1 MGLRA
6 LDPERYGELRAEA
19 VPKVI
24 ANDREFH
31 RMAKTLEDLAF
42 RADPRPEET
51 ALAELLARLVQDYDD
66 RRHRLPSLPPH
77 KMIDFP
83 MEQRGLR
90 QAGRVLLEAGGVFPV
105 RADSEMTVPTARSR
119 SWFGARRPRR
129 FSARS
134 KDEALFIP
142 AALAPCYTACGAEV
156 LINGKK
162 IVVVLPAYNA
172 EKTLEVTVRELPEIV
187 DERILVDDHSS
198 DATAALARK
207 LGLTVE
213 VHPQN
218 RGYGGNQKTC
228 YAKALAEGAD
238 VVVMLHPDYQY
249 NPLLVT
255 PIATMI
261 AYGVYDLA
269 LGSRILGAGA
279 LRGGMPLYKYISNRF
294 LTAFQNLMMG
304 AKLSEYHTG
313 FRAFSRELLETLP
326 LEENSDDFVFD
337 NQMLA
342 QAVLAGARF
351 GEISCPTRYFAEA
364 SSINFRRSTIYGLGV
379 LKTSVLFRL
388 ARWGVYRSRIF
399 RFPAR
404 PAASGLD

>member
-1 MGLRA
+1 
-6 LDPERYGELRAEA
+6 
-19 VPKVI
+19 
-24 ANDREFH
+24 
-31 RMAKTLEDLAF
+31 
-42 RADPRPEET
+42 
-51 ALAELLARLVQDYDD
+51 
-66 RRHRLPSLPPH
+66 
-77 KMIDFP
+77 MIN
-83 MEQRGLR
+83 E
-90 QAGRVLLEAGGVFPV
+90 
-105 RADSEMTVPTARSR
+105 
-119 SWFGARRPRR
+119 
-129 FSARS
+129 
-134 KDEALFIP
+134 
-142 AALAPCYTACGAEV
+142 
-156 LINGKK
+156 KK

-172 EKTLEVTVRELPEIV
+172 EKTLEVTVRELPGIV

-228 YAKALAEGAD
+228 YAKALEAGAD

-269 LGSRILGAGA
+269 LGSRILGGGA
-279 LRGGMPLYKYISNRF
+279 LRGGMPLYKYVSNRF
-294 LTAFQNLMMG
+294 LTAFQNLLMG

-313 FRAFSRELLETLP
+313 FRAFSRELLCALP
-326 LEENSDDFVFD
+326 LDRNSDDFVFD

-342 QAVLAGARF
+342 QAVLAGARI
-351 GEISCPTRYFAEA
+351 GEISCPTRYFPEA
-364 SSINFRRSTIYGLGV
+364 SSINFRRSSIYGLGV
-379 LKTSVLFRL
+379 LRTSLLLRL
-388 ARWGVYRSRIF
+388 ARWGWYRSKIF

-404 PAASGLD
+404 PPASGLK